1 MIVGS
6 AQLSTA
12 WPLAVTILNGFLYW
26 PDGSG
31 AGARVGA
38 ANAANRGED
47 VPEHPESSKQQIAAQ
62 TRRIDARF

>member
-1 MIVGS
+1 
-6 AQLSTA
+6 
-12 WPLAVTILNGFLYW
+12 VTILNGFLYW